1 MWILTKLL
9 VWKSALSMLAIMK
22 YKVLLEQ
29 IIMKIENTLGNVAS
43 KVEVK
48 PYSPLYANEI
58 CDLFHS
64 TIHAIDTDIY
74 SKAEQEAWCPTP
86 PDYQMWLKRL
96 DNTQPWMAI
105 FGSRLAGFI
114 ELKDDGYIDC
124 FYVHPDFQKR
134 GIARKL
140 YDHILDLAH
149 QKKLSQLS
157 VDASKVAMP
166 IFKKWG
172 FIIKQANKISR
183 ENQVL
188 INYHMYKPL

>member
-1 MWILTKLL
+1 MRYL
-9 VWKSALSMLAIMK
+9 
-22 YKVLLEQ
+22 VLLEQ
-29 IIMKIENTLGNVAS
+29 IIMKIGNKLGKAAS
-43 KVEVK
+43 KIEVK
-48 PYSPLYANEI
+48 PYSPLYATEI

-172 FIIKQANKISR
+172 FKIKRANKIYR

>member
-1 MWILTKLL
+1 MRYL
-9 VWKSALSMLAIMK
+9 
-22 YKVLLEQ
+22 VLLEQ
-29 IIMKIENTLGNVAS
+29 IIMKIGNKLGKAAS
-43 KVEVK
+43 KIEVK
-48 PYSPLYANEI
+48 PYSPLYATEI

-140 YDHILDLAH
+140 YDHVVDLAH
-149 QKKLSQLS
+149 QKKFSQLS

-172 FIIKQANKISR
+172 FKIKRVNKISR
-183 ENQVL
+183 KNQVL